1 MPRVADR
8 KLQILQQLAQMLED
22 PNCKKITTALLASRL
37 EVSEAALYRH
47 FASKAQMYEGLIDFI
62 EQTVFGLIN
71 KISESEL
78 SGLAQVSS
86 TINVLLNFSKK
97 NPGMTRVLIGDALVY
112 ENDRL
117 QVRINR
123 LHDRLES
130 SMKQSLRFAINQG
143 EMNSSLEVEPKGNQI
158 MAFVV
163 GRWHQ
168 FAKSRYTKDPTTFSD
183 VQIRMLLTGN

>member
-1 MPRVADR
+1 M
-8 KLQILQQLAQMLED
+8 
-22 PNCKKITTALLASRL
+22 
-37 EVSEAALYRH
+37 
-47 FASKAQMYEGLIDFI
+47 
-62 EQTVFGLIN
+62 
-71 KISESEL
+71 
-78 SGLAQVSS
+78 
-86 TINVLLNFSKK
+86 LLNFSKK

-183 VQIRMLLTGN
+183 VQIRMLLTDN

>member
-1 MPRVADR
+1 MPRVPDR

-62 EQTVFGLIN
+62 EQSVFGLIN

-183 VQIRMLLTGN
+183 VQIRMLLTDN

>member
-1 MPRVADR
+1 MPRVPDR

-62 EQTVFGLIN
+62 EQSVFGLIN

-168 FAKSRYTKDPTTFSD
+168 FAKSRYTKDPTTFRD
-183 VQIRMLLTGN
+183 VQIRMLLTDN